1 MENIQTGQH
10 ATGIRCS
17 GYFFRGWRW
26 LFQLRQRM
34 LWGRAGAGMLGRHMG
49 GAREHQRCFGVW
61 RLCLCYIMLQ
71 QAWMG
76 SCRATVWEP
85 WGPCG
90 LAPPPSA
97 MEPTTLLSTGLS
109 QFWGQKHKT
118 HSRKDPNCF
127 TQQGCCVPMADD
139 EAPAH
144 SMVFLCHGHHL
155 LPVPWTSSAPRAM
168 DITCSL
174 CPSPAGPALD
184 Q

>member
-1 MENIQTGQH
+1 
-10 ATGIRCS
+10 
-17 GYFFRGWRW
+17 
-26 LFQLRQRM
+26 M
-34 LWGRAGAGMLGRHMG
+34 LWGRADTGTLGRHTG
-49 GAREHQRCFGVW
+49 GAREHQHRFGVW

-85 WGPCG
+85 WGPRG
-90 LAPPPSA
+90 LAPPPVPWSPPPFWA
-97 MEPTTLLSTGLS
+97 RGSLSFGDE
-109 QFWGQKHKT
+109 KHKT
-118 HSRKDPNCF
+118 HSRMDPNCF

-144 SMVFLCHGHHL
+144 SMVSLCHGHHL
-155 LPVPWTSSAPRAM
+155 PPMPWTSSASRAM